1 MKPVNILLEHEDVIA
16 VISNV
21 ILADHETL
29 RKKIELALREHY
41 DGEATVT
48 DIPQNI
54 STSYYPAFNVP
65 FKMNQDG
72 VENTMWEGELDV
84 CCVHIY

>member
-1 MKPVNILLEHEDVIA
+1 MKPVNILLRHDGVIS

-21 ILADHETL
+21 ILADHKTL

-41 DGEATVT
+41 DGDATVT

-65 FKMNQDG
+65 FVMNQDS
-72 VENTMWEGELDV
+72 VENTMWKGELDV
-84 CCVHIY
+84 SCVHIY

>member
-1 MKPVNILLEHEDVIA
+1 MKPVNILLRHEGVIA

-29 RKKIELALREHY
+29 RKKIELALSEHY

-65 FKMNQDG
+65 FEMNQVG
-72 VENTMWEGELDV
+72 VVNTTWKGELDV
-84 CCVHIY
+84 SCVHIY